1 MIDKQRELFRP
12 FTAPEEFDRIKEYDT
27 VVMMWQ
33 DVMAEYKDE
42 FAISD
47 NGNEYTYKSI
57 DHDIAL
63 YREVL
68 KRNGLV
74 KGDRVGI
81 YAKNSYDLVKMYLAV
96 ITYGCCAAILPA
108 HLDDKTLYGVSQMF
122 ALKAICYAPDME
134 EKLGVIKAVNPSFL
148 LLSSNE
154 VGNEEI
160 SMDYSL
166 TKKDPAVIMFT
177 GGTTGRSKG
186 ALLSHGALMQ
196 GTTNGC
202 YGIYNVFKQR
212 YILIL
217 PLSHVF
223 GLVRNLMTSLAT
235 GSYLYICRNNKDMFK
250 DIAIFRPTVIVLVP
264 AIAEMALNLSKN
276 FHKNMLGD
284 SLKYIICGAAK
295 VAPYLIE
302 EYHKIGITLLPGYGL
317 TESANLVSGNPNNL
331 AKPDSVG
338 ILYPHQEYKVV
349 NDELWLKGENMMEG
363 YIGIPGANEEAY
375 EDGWFKTGDLVR
387 FDEDGYLYI
396 TGRCKEIIVLP
407 TGENVSPAE
416 VEARF
421 NALAIV
427 QDSQVYEDVDE
438 KGHHFLAL
446 EVVPRMTEMAKL
458 EVEDKMSYLKEELE
472 KINQTLAPFER
483 VSRIIIRDKDFERT
497 PAMKIVRYHK
507 C

>member
-1 MIDKQRELFRP
+1 MSDKQRELFRP
-12 FTAPEEFDRIKEYDT
+12 YTEPSEFERIKEYDNA
-27 VVMMWQ
+27 VLMWQ
-33 DVMAEYKDE
+33 DVIANFKDDL
-42 FAISD
+42 AIVD
-47 NGNEYTYKSI
+47 NGNEYKYSDI
-57 DHDIAL
+57 DNDISY

-68 KRNGLV
+68 KRNGLE
-74 KGDRVGI
+74 KGDRVGVF
-81 YAKNSYDLVKMYLAV
+81 AKNSYDLVKMYLAI

-108 HLDDKTLYGVSQMF
+108 HLDEKTVFGVTQMF
-122 ALKAICYAPDME
+122 GLKALCYAPDME
-134 EKLGVIKAVNPSFL
+134 EKLNVIKSVNPAFK
-148 LLSSNE
+148 LLSSLE
-154 VGNEEI
+154 QGASQVEMC
-160 SMDYSL
+160 SSL
-166 TKKDPAVIMFT
+166 SKKDEAVIMFT

-202 YGIYNVFKQR
+202 YGVWNIFHQR

-223 GLVRNLMTSLAT
+223 GLVRNLMTSLFT
-235 GSYLYICRNNKDMFK
+235 GSALYICRNNKDMFK
-250 DIAIFRPTVIVLVP
+250 DIAIFKPTIIVLVP
-264 AIAEMALNLSKN
+264 AVAEMALNLSKN
-276 FHKNMLGD
+276 FKKNMLGD

-302 EYHKIGITLLPGYGL
+302 EYQKIGITLLAGYGL
-317 TESANLVSGNPNNL
+317 TESANLVSGNPESL
-331 AKPDSVG
+331 KKPDSVG
-338 ILYPHQEYKVV
+338 IPYPHQEFKVM
-349 NDELWLKGENMMEG
+349 NDELWIKGENMMEG
-363 YIGIPGANEEAY
+363 YVGIPGANEEAY

-416 VEARF
+416 VESYF
-421 NALAIV
+421 NALNLV
-427 QDSQVYEDVDE
+427 QDSQIYEDVDE
-438 KGHHFLAL
+438 AGHHFLAL

-458 EVEDKMSYLKEELE
+458 EVEDKIAYLIKELQ
-472 KINQTLAPFER
+472 KINETLAPFER
-483 VSRIIIRDKDFERT
+483 ASKIIIRDKDFERT